1 MKLGRELPSQI
12 RISCVP
18 LSKGRSF
25 SSSNG
30 RRSLLPAIEPT
41 DTVDYT
47 PSNKNQSASFPI
59 LFVFSFFFFWN
70 FSPLPFSFFFFF
82 IFTATSLRQRH
93 RTRFLYSGSRIEE
106 ISRISLRFVFAC
118 VYPAYK
124 FNRLFSLVFRIL
136 WMRRIINQIAYG
148 ILWKS
153 FPEEYSIK
161 SYGK

>member
-59 LFVFSFFFFWN
+59 LFVFSFFFFLEFFSTSFFLFLLFYFYRNVFATTSPHTIFIQWIKNRGN
-70 FSPLPFSFFFFF
+70 FSNFS
-82 IFTATSLRQRH
+82 TLR
-93 RTRFLYSGSRIEE
+93 ICM
-106 ISRISLRFVFAC
+106 RISC
-118 VYPAYK
+118 
-124 FNRLFSLVFRIL
+124 I
-136 WMRRIINQIAYG
+136 QI
-148 ILWKS
+148 
-153 FPEEYSIK
+153 
-161 SYGK
+161 